1 MSDTADDT
9 QQFIKHLTLDKSL
22 YLALFQLA
30 TRRLGVLEKV
40 TLKPF
45 PN

>member
-9 QQFIKHLTLDKSL
+9 QHFIKHLTLDKSL
-22 YLALFQLA
+22 YALFQSA

-40 TLKPF
+40 TLSPF